1 MLTGWVTPK
10 GTKGSDNGSVVRDT
24 SKMESALTPTA
35 SETAKLTKSSR
46 EQVLINE

>member
-1 MLTGWVTPK
+1 
-10 GTKGSDNGSVVRDT
+10 
-24 SKMESALTPTA
+24 MESALTPTA